1 MTYVLPVLALGFCAV
16 VVLGILYLIVQ
27 AARGG
32 RMRGGGSDDESD
44 SSSWW
49 SFLDFWSF
57 SGFDR
62 Y

>member
-1 MTYVLPVLALGFCAV
+1 
-16 VVLGILYLIVQ
+16 
-27 AARGG
+27 
-32 RMRGGGSDDESD
+32 MRGGGSDDESD